1 MLNLNKNIA
10 MLSCAFVVASPVAG
24 SSWAIADDLPA
35 AAPDV
40 VAKIKG
46 LYPNTSFSSIRQS
59 PIPGLS
65 EVVMGDNVAYV
76 DPSGRY
82 FLFGHIYDMQEGKDL
97 TARKA
102 PAPSA
107 PAKIDFAAL
116 PLADA
121 IVNVQGNGQRKLAVF
136 SDPDCPYCQRLSKAL
151 AKVENVTVYTFLMP
165 LDELHPEA
173 RKRSA
178 AVWCAKDRSAAWLDL
193 MERGIAPKTTGKQ
206 KQDRSAA
213 TAGCD
218 TPLDRNLELASRLG
232 VRGTPALFAEDGRM
246 MAGAGSTE
254 QLERFLVQPVK
265 TTAKENRP

>member
-1 MLNLNKNIA
+1 MLNMNKTIA
-10 MLSCAFVVASPVAG
+10 AVSRSLAYSGIVFASACAVAEDMPAASPE
-24 SSWAIADDLPA
+24 
-35 AAPDV
+35 V

-46 LYPNTSFSSIRQS
+46 LYPNTSFASIRQS
-59 PIPGLS
+59 AIPGLS
-65 EVVMGDNVAYV
+65 EVVMGENVAYV
-76 DPSGRY
+76 DASGRY

-97 TARKA
+97 TARK
-102 PAPSA
+102 PSA
-107 PAKIDFAAL
+107 SATPAKIDFAAL
-116 PLADA
+116 PLGDA

-173 RKRSA
+173 RNRSA
-178 AVWCAKDRSAAWLDL
+178 AVWCAKDRSSAWLDL
-193 MERGIAPKTTGKQ
+193 MERGIAPKPTARQ
-206 KQDRSAA
+206 KQGRAA
-213 TAGCD
+213 GDAGCD

-254 QLERFLVQPVK
+254 QLELFLVQPVK
-265 TTAKENRP
+265 TTAKEGRP